1 MPVVAAGCDREHTG
15 VTMPSPSATR
25 TPPTAPEPAIQAG
38 DDPRHHAEVL
48 SAVYDARM
56 SGTRAPA
63 RPRDVIDDSWRRLLA
78 DGADPDRMARSTPD
92 PEIIDLDQERRA
104 SGLDE
109 VIDEMTAGLG
119 AVTTDGD
126 NIVVVADRAGRV
138 LWRSGSPRVLS
149 RADRLGF
156 VEGASWAEG
165 SVGTNAIGTALVA
178 GSAVQVFSAEHFTRT
193 HHTWTCTGAPIR
205 DARTGEVLGVVDVS
219 GPAATIHPTTLAL
232 VDAVARLAESR
243 LREVHR
249 RSLDRLRTVAAP
261 MLARM
266 AGRAVA
272 VDDHGWVA
280 AVDGIDS
287 GARLTLPHEIGPGR
301 AMLPDLGSCDLDP
314 LPGGWLIR
322 LADADGDMAEQ
333 ATTLVVDLCSDR
345 DPSVRVVGPMG
356 SWTQTVSPRHA
367 EILYLLSLHAPA
379 GRTAGDLAAD
389 LFGDASRVVTV
400 RAEMS
405 RLRRQLSGLVAG
417 SPYRFVAGLD
427 VEVSVPADP
436 AHLLPRSTAPA
447 IRHARLA

>member
-1 MPVVAAGCDREHTG
+1 MPT
-15 VTMPSPSATR
+15 PSAT
-25 TPPTAPEPAIQAG
+25 PTAPEPAIMAG

-63 RPRDVIDDSWRRLLA
+63 RPRTVIDDSWSRLLA
-78 DGADPDRMARSTPD
+78 DGADPDRMARATPD
-92 PEIIDLDQERRA
+92 PAVLDLDQERRA
-104 SGLDE
+104 SGLDD
-109 VIDEMTAGLG
+109 VVAEMTAGLD

-126 NIVVVADRAGRV
+126 NIVVVADRGGRV
-138 LWRSGSPRVLS
+138 LWRSGAPRVLS

-165 SVGTNAIGTALVA
+165 AVGTNAIGTALVA

-205 DARTGEVLGVVDVS
+205 DARTAEVLGVVDVS

-232 VDAVARLAESR
+232 VDTVARLAEAR

-272 VDDHGWVA
+272 VDHHGWVA

-287 GARLTLPHEIGPGR
+287 GARLTLPHQVGPGR
-301 AMLPDLGSCDLDP
+301 ALLPGLGSCDLDP

-322 LADADGDMAEQ
+322 LADADGVLTDAP
-333 ATTLVVDLCSDR
+333 TRLVVELCSDR
-345 DPSVRVVGPMG
+345 EPSVRVVGEMG

-367 EILYLLSLHAPA
+367 EILYLLSAYGA
-379 GRTAGDLAAD
+379 DGRTAAELAAD
-389 LFGDASRVVTV
+389 LFGDPTRVVTV

-405 RLRRQLSGLVAG
+405 RLRRALPGLVAG
-417 SPYRFVAGLD
+417 SPYRFVGGLD
-427 VEVSVPADP
+427 VEVSTPADP
-436 AHLLPRSTAPA
+436 AHLLPRSSAPA
-447 IRHARLA
+447 IRRVRMGW

>member
-1 MPVVAAGCDREHTG
+1 M
-15 VTMPSPSATR
+15 S
-25 TPPTAPEPAIQAG
+25 TAPEPAILAG

-63 RPRDVIDDSWRRLLA
+63 RPRTVIDESWRRLLA
-78 DGADPDRMARSTPD
+78 DGADPDRMARATPE
-92 PEIIDLDQERRA
+92 PTVMDLDHARRA
-104 SGLDE
+104 SGLDDVVEE
-109 VIDEMTAGLG
+109 VTAGLD

-126 NIVVVADRAGRV
+126 NIVVVADRTGRV
-138 LWRSGSPRVLS
+138 LWRSGAPTVLS

-156 VEGASWAEG
+156 VEGASWAED

-205 DARTGEVLGVVDVS
+205 DARTGDVLGVVDVS

-243 LREVHR
+243 LRELHR

-272 VDDHGWVA
+272 VDNHGWVA
-280 AVDGIDS
+280 AVDGVDS
-287 GARLTLPHEIGPGR
+287 GTRLSLPQDVGPGR
-301 AMLPDLGSCDLDP
+301 VLLPGLGSCDLDP
-314 LPGGWLIR
+314 LPGGWLVR
-322 LADADGDMAEQ
+322 PAEVDATPAQ
-333 ATTLVVDLCSDR
+333 VATRLVVDLCAEQA
-345 DPSVRVVGPMG
+345 PSVRVVGPVG

-367 EILYLLSLHAPA
+367 EILYLLSLHHPE
-379 GRTAGDLAAD
+379 GRAATDLAAD
-389 LFGDASRVVTV
+389 LFGDPSRLVTV

-405 RLRRQLSGLVAG
+405 RLRRQLPGLIAG
-417 SPYRFVAGLD
+417 SPYRFIGGLD
-427 VEVSVPADP
+427 IEVSVPPDP
-436 AHLLPRSTAPA
+436 TRLLPRSTAPA
-447 IRHARLA
+447 VRRARMA

>member
-1 MPVVAAGCDREHTG
+1 
-15 VTMPSPSATR
+15 MPSPSATR
-25 TPPTAPEPAIQAG
+25 TPATAPEPAIQAG

-78 DGADPDRMARSTPD
+78 DGADPDRMARATPD
-92 PEIIDLDQERRA
+92 PAVIDLDQERRA

-109 VIDEMTAGLG
+109 VVEEMTAGLD

-126 NIVVVADRAGRV
+126 NIVVVADRGGRV

-165 SVGTNAIGTALVA
+165 TVGTNAIGTRARRGVGGPGVLR
-178 GSAVQVFSAEHFTRT
+178 RT
-193 HHTWTCTGAPIR
+193 LRPYPPHVDLHRAPIR

-219 GPAATIHPTTLAL
+219 VPPRRSTPRPWRSSTRWRGSPSRACARCTAAASTACGRSPHRCSRARGPCPRRRQPRVGRGGRRCRLRGPTVPPAGDRPRTGDAARPRLVRPRPAA
-232 VDAVARLAESR
+232 R
-243 LREVHR
+243 
-249 RSLDRLRTVAAP
+249 
-261 MLARM
+261 
-266 AGRAVA
+266 
-272 VDDHGWVA
+272 
-280 AVDGIDS
+280 
-287 GARLTLPHEIGPGR
+287 
-301 AMLPDLGSCDLDP
+301 
-314 LPGGWLIR
+314 GWLIR
-322 LADADGDMAEQ
+322 LADADGALAAQ
-333 ATTLVVDLCSDR
+333 ATKLVVDLCSDR

-356 SWTQTVSPRHA
+356 SWTQTMSPRHA
-367 EILYLLSLHAPA
+367 EILYLLSLHAPD

-389 LFGDASRVVTV
+389 LFGEPSRVVTV

-405 RLRRQLSGLVAG
+405 RLRRQLSGLIAG
-417 SPYRFVAGLD
+417 SPYRFVDGLD

-436 AHLLPRSTAPA
+436 ARLLPRSTAPA
-447 IRHARLA
+447 IRRARMGT